1 MLVGKNEKINLYDIL
16 IAIALSIFLMMA
28 YFKGYSMVR
37 GLEVRKLAIILGGMA
52 LTPFI
57 LLTPRLSL
65 ILFVIF
71 ASFAQAN
78 IHLGEYFDLSF
89 VDIFTMAISLS
100 FLLHTIFGTSGLK
113 FPPRQILLPTILLLV
128 FALFNSIYHF
138 STSTETELIAFNLKN
153 IIIYLLLF
161 LIFSA
166 SMHYTEDFRYLI
178 YAVLAG
184 VIISSVWAL
193 ASIEELDLWS
203 AIQGESGARVSNYAF
218 FHSNVLGQFLVM
230 TLPFAFFSL
239 IYSQS
244 PLMTFMAFWGSFIG
258 GAALFLTFSR
268 ACWLATVAGIFFI
281 FMQHRQAVVRFIL
294 AVAGFFV
301 FLEILTVTVFDVSL
315 WDLFTARFSELG
327 ESEFSQRPFIW
338 GVAINLILENPIWGI
353 GGGQFSEAFWGS
365 MDVTY
370 RRLHAHSTFL
380 TLAAEWGI
388 PFCLIFIF
396 WHLQILLFGFKT
408 LNTKP
413 LSPTGKLLTQSLMA
427 GLCGITFVMFFE
439 HLFYA
444 PLVATVFIIFCGLI
458 IAVGSSY
465 DVREAKVIH
474 KN

>member
-1 MLVGKNEKINLYDIL
+1 MLIGKSEKINLYDIL
-16 IAIALSIFLMMA
+16 IAIALSIFLMVA
-28 YFKGYSMVR
+28 YFKFYSMVR
-37 GLEVRKLAIILGGMA
+37 GLEVRKLAIILGGMT

-65 ILFVIF
+65 ILFIIF
-71 ASFAQAN
+71 SSFAQAN
-78 IHLGEYFDLSF
+78 IHLGEEFDLSF
-89 VDIFTMAISLS
+89 VDIFTVAISLS

-113 FPPRQILLPTILLLV
+113 FPPRKILLPTILLFI
-128 FALFNSIYHF
+128 FAIINFIYHF
-138 STSTETELIAFNLKN
+138 TTSTETELIAFNFKN
-153 IIIYLLLF
+153 ICIYLILF

-166 SMHYTEDFRYLI
+166 SMYYAEDFRYVI
-178 YAVLAG
+178 YAVLTG

-193 ASIEELDLWS
+193 ASIEELDLWA

-244 PLMTFMAFWGSFIG
+244 PLMTFMAFWSSFIG

-268 ACWLATVAGIFFI
+268 ASWLATVVSILFI
-281 FMQHRQAVVRFIL
+281 FMQHRRGVVRFFL
-294 AVAGFFV
+294 ASAGIFV
-301 FLEILTVTVFDVSL
+301 FLEILTVTIFDVSL

-338 GVAINLILENPIWGI
+338 SVAINLILENPLWGV

-365 MDVTY
+365 LDVTY

-388 PFCLIFIF
+388 IFCLIFIF
-396 WHLQILLFGFKT
+396 WYLQILLHGFKT
-408 LNTKP
+408 LNKKP
-413 LSPTGKLLTQSLMA
+413 LSPTGKLLTQSLLA
-427 GLCGITFVMFFE
+427 GLCGIGFVMFFE

-444 PLVATVFIIFCGLI
+444 PLVATVFMIFCGLMT
-458 IAVGSSY
+458 AVGSSSEA
-465 DVREAKVIH
+465 REAKIIPQG
-474 KN
+474 